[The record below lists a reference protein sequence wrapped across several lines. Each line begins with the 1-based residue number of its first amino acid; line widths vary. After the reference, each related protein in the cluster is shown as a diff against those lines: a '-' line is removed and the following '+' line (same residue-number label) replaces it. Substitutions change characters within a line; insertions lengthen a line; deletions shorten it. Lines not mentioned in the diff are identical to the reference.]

1 MSNRPLSN
9 WTMSVPPLPFCKS
22 EMNSCNYH
30 VSHFGTSMVVM
41 RVTLPLLGI
50 SPGRAPILR
59 YGVAVLSTALALI
72 PIILLADVSESR
84 LALFGVA
91 VMVSAWYGG
100 WKPGVVATAFALTV
114 SAYFSLAGE
123 HTPAQLRT
131 AIVRLSLFFF
141 VAMLICWLN
150 AALRAA
156 QENLRHSELNF
167 RSLVTNAPYGVCRC
181 DSAGK
186 ILDVNPAFV
195 ELLGHAAASELI
207 GQHIFGLYADNDKWF
222 DLADFLRSPA
232 PFKGLAAEWKRKD
245 GTTTVVRVSGRS
257 VTNGRAEGVVF
268 ELFAEDVTER
278 RALEQQLRQSQKMEA
293 VGRLAGGIAHD
304 FNNLLM
310 VISGY
315 SEFLLERLGDEPR
328 LRGPAQ
334 EIASAA
340 ERASSLT
347 RQLLAFS
354 RKQMLAPRI
363 VDLNTV
369 ATENLKMLTRMIGE
383 DIDLVLLPDPGLWPV
398 RADAGQIEQVIM
410 NLAVNARD
418 AMPSGGKLTIET
430 SNVALDDEYA
440 RFHAPLRPGDYVMV
454 AISDTGAGMDSET
467 QSHIFEPFFTTKGT
481 KGTGLGLSTVYGI
494 IKQSGGYIWVQSEMG
509 KGTTFKIYLPRV
521 AGTGETAT
529 QVATPVETQKPE
541 PGTETILLVEDEAN
555 LRYLAR
561 QYLEKQG
568 YKVIEAADG
577 AVAMQIAVAHDKVIH
592 LLLTD
597 VIMPGMNGRELAQ
610 RIAEIRP
617 NVKILYMSG
626 YTENV
631 IGHNGMLDAGVRL
644 LQKPFT
650 LRDLRSKVREVLDAT
665 LTPPEVT
672 MPTQSAAPSP
682 VVRAKEVPPTRAQRF
697 QLHLPLRYRRLGED
711 IWHEGTTENISRS
724 GMLFQAD
731 EVLQPS
737 SQLEINLVLPA
748 EIAGLSATE
757 VVCRGEVV
765 RTVESQGTT
774 LSPALAAR
782 ILQYHF
788 QHGPLPRA

>member
-1 MSNRPLSN
+1 
-9 WTMSVPPLPFCKS
+9 
-22 EMNSCNYH
+22 
-30 VSHFGTSMVVM
+30 
-41 RVTLPLLGI
+41 
-50 SPGRAPILR
+50 
-59 YGVAVLSTALALI
+59 VAVLSTALALI
-72 PIILLADVSESR
+72 PTVLLADVSESR

-114 SAYFSLAGE
+114 CAYFSLAGDHSPE
-123 HTPAQLRT
+123 QLRI
-131 AIVRLSLFFF
+131 AIIRLSLFFF

-150 AALRAA
+150 AALRAS
-156 QENLRHSELNF
+156 QENLRRSELNF
-167 RSLVTNAPYGVCRC
+167 RSLVTNAPYGICRC
-181 DSAGK
+181 DSTGK
-186 ILDVNPAFV
+186 ILDANPAFL
-195 ELLGHAAASELI
+195 ELLGHTSPDELI
-207 GQHIFGLYADNDKWF
+207 GQHIFGLYAEHDKWF
-222 DLADFLRSPA
+222 DLADYLRSSE
-232 PFKGLAAEWKRKD
+232 PFKGLAAEWKRKNN
-245 GTTTVVRVSGRS
+245 TTTVVRVSGRS
-257 VTNGRAEGVVF
+257 VLNGGEGIVF

-310 VISGY
+310 VILGY
-315 SEFLLERLGDEPR
+315 SEFLLERLGAEPH

-334 EIASAA
+334 EISSAA

-363 VDLNTV
+363 VNLNDV
-369 ATENLKMLTRMIGE
+369 ATENIKMLTRMIGE
-383 DIDLVLLPDPGLWPV
+383 DVDLVMVPAPNLWPI
-398 RADAGQIEQVIM
+398 RADAGQIDQVIM

-418 AMPSGGKLTIET
+418 AMPTGGKLTIET
-430 SNVALDDEYA
+430 SNVTLDDEYA
-440 RFHAPLRPGDYVMV
+440 RFHAPLRPGDYVMI
-454 AISDTGAGMDSET
+454 AISDTGNGMDSDT

-494 IKQSGGYIWVQSEMG
+494 VKQSGGYIWVYSEVG
-509 KGTTFKIYLPRV
+509 RGTTFKIYLPRV
-521 AGTGETAT
+521 ASIGEPAA
-529 QVATPVETQKPE
+529 QVAAAPVEYRKVE

-577 AVAMQIAVAHDKVIH
+577 AVAMQIAVAHEAMIH

-610 RIAEIRP
+610 RISEIRP

-631 IGHNGMLDAGVRL
+631 IGHNGMLDAGIRL
-644 LQKPFT
+644 LQKPFN
-650 LRDLRSKVREVLDAT
+650 LRDLKSKVREVLDASP
-665 LTPPEVT
+665 TPPEVA
-672 MPTQSAAPSP
+672 MSMQSAEPHNT
-682 VVRAKEVPPTRAQRF
+682 VRAREVPPARAQRF
-697 QLHLPLRYRRLGED
+697 QLHLPLRYRRLGEKD
-711 IWHEGTTENISRS
+711 WHVGTTENISRS

-731 EVLQPS
+731 EALQPN
-737 SQLEINLVLPA
+737 SQLEINLVLPQ
-748 EIAGLSATE
+748 EIAGLSSTE

-765 RTVESQGTT
+765 RTVEHNGTT
-774 LSPALAAR
+774 LTPALAAR

>member
-1 MSNRPLSN
+1 
-9 WTMSVPPLPFCKS
+9 
-22 EMNSCNYH
+22 
-30 VSHFGTSMVVM
+30 M
-41 RVTLPLLGI
+41 RVTLPLLRI
-50 SPGRAPILR
+50 PPARAPVLR

-72 PIILLADVSESR
+72 PAILLADVSESR

-100 WKPGVVATAFALTV
+100 WKPGLVATSFALTV
-114 SAYFSLAGE
+114 SAYFSLAGPHSPE
-123 HTPAQLRT
+123 QLRI
-131 AIVRLSLFFF
+131 AIIRLSLFFF
-141 VAMLICWLN
+141 IAMLICWLN
-150 AALRAA
+150 AALRAV
-156 QENLRHSELNF
+156 QESLRRSELNF
-167 RSLVTNAPYGVCRC
+167 RSLVTNAPYGICRC
-181 DSAGK
+181 DAAGEL
-186 ILDVNPAFV
+186 LDVNPAFLEMLGYASV
-195 ELLGHAAASELI
+195 GELV
-207 GQHIFGLYADNDKWF
+207 GQHIFDLYADADQWF
-222 DLADFLRSPA
+222 ALADFLRAAA
-232 PFKGLAAEWKRKD
+232 PFKALTAEWKRKN

-257 VTNGRAEGVVF
+257 VANGRDGGVVF

-315 SEFLLERLGDEPR
+315 AEFLLERLGSEPE

-334 EIASAA
+334 EISSAG

-354 RKQMLAPRI
+354 RKQMLAPKI
-363 VDLNTV
+363 VNLNNV

-383 DIDLVLLPDPGLWPV
+383 DIDLVMVPGANLWPV

-430 SNVALDDEYA
+430 ANVTLDDTYA
-440 RFHAPLRPGDYVMV
+440 RLHAPLPPGDYVMV
-454 AISDTGAGMDSET
+454 AISDTGAGMDAET

-494 IKQSGGYIWVQSEMG
+494 VKQSGGYIWVYSELG
-509 KGTTFKIYLPRV
+509 RGTTFKIYLPRV
-521 AGTGETAT
+521 AATGELAAEMPLATAR
-529 QVATPVETQKPE
+529 QLRAPAE
-541 PGTETILLVEDEAN
+541 PGTETILVVEDEAN

-561 QYLEKQG
+561 QFLEKQG

-577 AVAMQIAVAHDKVIH
+577 AVAMQIAVAHEGVIH

-610 RIAEIRP
+610 RISEIRP
-617 NVKILYMSG
+617 NIRILYMSG

-631 IGHNGMLDAGVRL
+631 VGRNGMLDAGVTL
-644 LQKPFT
+644 LQKPFN
-650 LRDLRSKVREVLDAT
+650 LHALKNKVREVLDTSPIPQEVAM
-665 LTPPEVT
+665 PP
-672 MPTQSAAPSP
+672 QFAPRRP
-682 VVRAKEVPPTRAQRF
+682 AVPAPEGPSTRAQRF
-697 QLHLPLRYRRLGED
+697 QLHLPLRYRRLGENQ
-711 IWHEGTTENISRS
+711 WHQGTTENISRS
-724 GMLFQAD
+724 GMLFKVD
-731 EVLQPS
+731 ELLQPS
-737 SQLEINLVLPA
+737 VQLEINLVLPA
-748 EIAGLSATE
+748 EIAGLSPTE

-765 RTVESQGTT
+765 RTVEPQGEM